1 MRSNQHPPMEEPTLD
16 RKHKHELE
24 AVLTDEEIEATLL
37 ERLEACELTWRI
49 VDKGLL
55 DDH

>member
-16 RKHKHELE
+16 RKNKNELE